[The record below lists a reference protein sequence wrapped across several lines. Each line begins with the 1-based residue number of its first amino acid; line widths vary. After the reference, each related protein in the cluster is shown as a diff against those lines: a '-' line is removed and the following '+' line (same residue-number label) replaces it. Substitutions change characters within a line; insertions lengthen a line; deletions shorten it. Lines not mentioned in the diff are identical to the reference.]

1 MPTLVNAD
9 AIYTAGAKPVYRS
22 LPLVPPFR
30 QGAAI
35 TAVIFTICAVFAA
48 ALGTSAL
55 RDIRGA
61 VLAPDQDAPWSLSRA

>member
-1 MPTLVNAD
+1 M
-9 AIYTAGAKPVYRS
+9 
-22 LPLVPPFR
+22 PPFR